1 VRRRALW
8 LLALA
13 AAVVV
18 VTAAPASADPAK
30 PGDYR
35 SVVTHVD
42 PPTDAVTVKVV
53 GGDGFLDVKAK
64 PGHDVIVNGY
74 NGGPWLHIRPDG
86 TIEENQLSTAT
97 YINGDRYGRTP
108 PPDNVTDKTETTE
121 PPQYKVIGSGGEYA
135 WHDHRI
141 HWMSPDHPGEYTID
155 GVTHTHKAGDVIFPD
170 WTVQLVVDGKP
181 VTVHGQ
187 LTWVKSVSPI
197 PYFVIAIVLTI
208 GLVLFGR
215 KSALAAAVAV
225 LVASIAALLVGW
237 RSWNSI
243 PSAAGPNPLEIAL
256 PLIAV
261 VTSALAVIF
270 RKHALSVVGILAAVS
285 ALGGWC
291 IERFAVL
298 LNPVLPTEL
307 SFGLDRTTTAVAIGA
322 CIGAAV
328 IAVRAGVVLP
338 GLPKLTFEDDDE
350 DEPVAN

>member
-1 VRRRALW
+1 MRRV
-8 LLALA
+8 LALA
-13 AAVVV
+13 FVVLV
-18 VTAAPASADPAK
+18 VTAAPAGADPAK

-74 NGGPWLHIRPDG
+74 AGGPWLHIRPDG
-86 TIEENQLSTAT
+86 TVEENQLSKAT
-97 YINGDRYGRTP
+97 YINGSRYGTTLA
-108 PPDNVTDKTETTE
+108 PDNVTDQTETTE

-141 HWMSPDHPGEYTID
+141 HWMSPQHPPGAS
-155 GVTHTHKAGDVIFPD
+155 AGDVIFPD
-170 WTVQLVVDGKP
+170 WTVQLTVDGTP
-181 VTVHGQ
+181 TTVHGQ
-187 LTWVKSVSPI
+187 LTWEKSVSPI
-197 PYFVIAIVLTI
+197 PYFVIAIVLTVALI
-208 GLVLFGR
+208 LFGR
-215 KSALAAAVAV
+215 KSATTAAIAI
-225 LVASIAALLVGW
+225 LLASIVALVVGW
-237 RSWNSI
+237 RSWTSI
-243 PSAAGPNPLEIAL
+243 PSPAGPNPLELAL

-261 VTSALAVIF
+261 VASALALVF

-298 LNPVLPTEL
+298 LHPVLPTEL
-307 SFGLDRTTTAVAIGA
+307 SFGLDRTATAVAIGA

-328 IAVRAGVVLP
+328 ISVRAGVVLP
-338 GLPKLTFEDDDE
+338 SLPKLTFDDE
-350 DEPVAN
+350 DEAESQSASD

>member
-1 VRRRALW
+1 VRRAF
-8 LLALA
+8 ALA
-13 AAVVV
+13 CAAFVLLV

-42 PPTDAVTVKVV
+42 PATDSVAVKVV

-74 NGGPWLHIRPDG
+74 AGGPWLHIKPDG
-86 TIEENQLSTAT
+86 TVEENQLSKAT
-97 YINGDRYGRTP
+97 YINGSRYGTTLA
-108 PPDNVTDKTETTE
+108 PDNVTDETETTE
-121 PPQYKVIGSGGEYA
+121 PPQWKVIGGGGEYA

-141 HWMSPDHPGEYTID
+141 HWMSPQHPQGF
-155 GVTHTHKAGDVIFPD
+155 KAGDVIFPD
-170 WTVQLVVDGKP
+170 WTVQLTVDGRP
-181 VTVHGQ
+181 TTVHGQ
-187 LTWVKSVSPI
+187 LTWVDSVSPI
-197 PYFVIAIVLTI
+197 PYFVIAVVLAI
-208 GLVLFGR
+208 AVILFGR
-215 KSALAAAVAV
+215 KSGTAAAIAV
-225 LVASIAALLVGW
+225 LIASIAALVVGW
-237 RSWNSI
+237 RAWSSI
-243 PSAAGPNPLEIAL
+243 PSKAGPNPLEIAL

-261 VTSALAVIF
+261 VASGLAVAF

-307 SFGLDRTTTAVAIGA
+307 SFGLDRTATAVAIGA

-338 GLPKLTFEDDDE
+338 GLPKLTFDDE
-350 DEPVAN
+350 EDASADEPASS

>member
-1 VRRRALW
+1 MRRRALW

-74 NGGPWLHIRPDG
+74 AGGPWLHIRPDG
-86 TIEENQLSTAT
+86 TIEENQLSKAT
-97 YINGDRYGRTP
+97 YINGSRYGTVQA
-108 PPDNVTDKTETTE
+108 PDNVTDQTETSE

-141 HWMSPDHPGEYTID
+141 HWMSPQHPPQHE
-155 GVTHTHKAGDVIFPD
+155 AGDVIFPD

-270 RKHALSVVGILAAVS
+270 RKHALCVVGILAAVS